1 MQPVYD
7 VDLGLAVTL
16 LLYSF
21 LVSNFIV
28 TKMYIYR
35 CKGKAFFLNK
45 NVFAPLFL
53 VKCLKF

>member
-1 MQPVYD
+1 MLSNSFEERFGSTMQPEYV

-35 CKGKAFFLNK
+35 CKGKAFF
-45 NVFAPLFL
+45 
-53 VKCLKF
+53 